1 MRRISAVF
9 LALGLVAGA
18 AAMSAAG
25 AGSSPRSITLR
36 LVEKQVG
43 FNFIDNPPHQGRDA
57 PPLMGDQ
64 FVFTNELLTRSGAH
78 AGFLDATCTVTRG
91 GNRGAGTCYGTFF
104 LKGGQ
109 LAGIKFG
116 GSGADQIAVVGGTG
130 VYEGVTGSIV
140 SRSRG
145 DNSPFSDD
153 TIHLLF
159 P

>member
-1 MRRISAVF
+1 
-9 LALGLVAGA
+9 
-18 AAMSAAG
+18 
-25 AGSSPRSITLR
+25 
-36 LVEKQVG
+36 
-43 FNFIDNPPHQGRDA
+43 
-57 PPLMGDQ
+57 
-64 FVFTNELLTRSGAH
+64 
-78 AGFLDATCTVTRG
+78 VTRG
-91 GNRGAGTCYGTFF
+91 GNRGAGACYGTFF

-109 LAGIKFG
+109 LVGIAGIKFS